1 MGDAGNVVLRVRPVD
16 LYASMQ
22 ALFKRCSDDIQKSI
36 AKSIEDIKEY
46 VSSLSSKIKVS
57 SPEKL
62 SNALESMKHNAQLA
76 CLTKEEKEEFQNLID
91 DINISIETQY
101 LNSLVRLFGGRR
113 KSRRKSRR
121 SKSKKRSRK

>member
-22 ALFKRCSDDIQKSI
+22 ALFKSCRDDIQKSI